1 MSFENFF
8 GEAEFNY
15 EEEKKKFIDNMDFL
29 KEMSVQESTLWKKWE
44 EFNKD
49 PQFFMD
55 RADTIDRL
63 EKTIWQ
69 PTDIFNKEQTIQEIN
84 SISPIVEPVEQG
96 NAKANED
103 WILTR
108 RLIHSMEFT
117 PNPGRNLK
125 FYVKDKSTNKVLGL
139 ICLGSDVTSLGVRDD
154 MIGWTKEN
162 KFKEGKLN
170 HTAIGTTICCVQPLG
185 FNMLGGKLVAQMVT
199 SKVVRDTWKK
209 VYGQTLVGISTTA
222 LYGIHSMY
230 NGIPQWKTLGE
241 TKGKISLKP
250 DDKFY
255 DVWHHWLKENKF
267 EEYDKKVGQPK
278 GALPVT
284 GIKQKIIQ
292 MIYQELGIKRAKYE
306 HGFKRGAYFAN
317 VYQNGKEFLR
327 SEINE
332 DELIIRNMFDRDIE
346 YIDSWWKRKAV
357 NRYTKLLEQN
367 KIKPE
372 KLFYSGMINISWEE
386 AKEKYLGD
394 IGR

>member
-15 EEEKKKFIDNMDFL
+15 ELEKQKFIDNMDFL
-29 KEMSVQESTLWKKWE
+29 KDMSVEESTLWKKWE

-327 SEINE
+327 GEINE

-367 KIKPE
+367 KIRPE

>member
-15 EEEKKKFIDNMDFL
+15 QAEKQKFIDNMDFL

-69 PTDIFNKEQTIQEIN
+69 PTDIFNKELTIQEIN
-84 SISPIVEPVEQG
+84 SINPIVEPVEQG
-96 NAKANED
+96 NSKANED
-103 WILTR
+103 WIITR

-117 PNPGRNLK
+117 ANPGRNVK
-125 FYVKDKSTNKVLGL
+125 FYVRDKSTNKVLGM
-139 ICLGSDVTSLGVRDD
+139 ICLGSDVTSLGVRDTL
-154 MIGWTKEN
+154 IGWNKEN

-209 VYGQTLVGISTTA
+209 LYGQTLVGISTTA

-250 DDKFY
+250 DDSFY
-255 DVWHHWLKENKF
+255 DTWHQWLKENKT
-267 EEYDKKVGQPK
+267 EDYKRVTTSKTGQ
-278 GALPVT
+278 PVT

-292 MIYQELGIKRAKYE
+292 LIYKELDIKRAKYE
-306 HGFKRGAYFAN
+306 HGFKRGCYFAN
-317 VYQNGKEFLR
+317 IYQNGKEFLR

-332 DELIIRNMFDRDIE
+332 DQLVIRNMFDRDIE
-346 YIDSWWKRKAV
+346 YIDSWWKRKAIK
-357 NRYTKLLEQN
+357 RYEKLLEQN

-386 AKEKYLGD
+386 AKEKYLKD

>member
-8 GEAEFNY
+8 GEAEFSY
-15 EEEKKKFIDNMDFL
+15 EAEKKSFIDNMDFL
-29 KEMSVQESTLWKKWE
+29 KEMSVQENTLWKKWE

-69 PTDIFNKEQTIQEIN
+69 PTDIYNKELTIQEIN
-84 SISPIVEPVEQG
+84 SIEPIVEPVEQG

-103 WILTR
+103 WIITR

-117 PNPGRNLK
+117 ANPGRNVK
-125 FYVKDKSTNKVLGL
+125 FYVRDKSTNKVLGM
-139 ICLGSDVTSLGVRDD
+139 ICLGSDVTSLGVRDTL
-154 MIGWTKEN
+154 IGWNKEN

-209 VYGQTLVGISTTA
+209 LYGQTLVGISTTA

-255 DVWHHWLKENKF
+255 DVWHQWLKDNNRER
-267 EEYDKKVGQPK
+267 YDEVTTSKTGQ
-278 GALPVT
+278 PVT

-292 MIYQELGIKRAKYE
+292 MIYKELDIKRAKYE
-306 HGFKRGAYFAN
+306 HGFKRGCYFAN
-317 VYQNGKEFLR
+317 IYQNGKEFLR

-332 DELIIRNMFDRDIE
+332 NELQIRNMFDRDIE
-346 YIDSWWKRKAV
+346 YIDSWWKRKAIK
-357 NRYTKLLEQN
+357 RYENLLEQN
-367 KIKPE
+367 RINPE
-372 KLFYSGMINISWEE
+372 MLFYSGMINITWEQ
-386 AKEKYLGD
+386 AKEKYLKD

>member
-1 MSFENFF
+1 MSFENFV

-15 EEEKKKFIDNMDFL
+15 ELEKKKFIDNIDFL
-29 KEMSVQESTLWKKWE
+29 KDMSVEESTLWKKWE

-69 PTDIFNKEQTIQEIN
+69 PTDIYNKELTIQEIN
-84 SISPIVEPVEQG
+84 SIEPIVEPVEQG

-103 WILTR
+103 WIITR

-117 PNPGRNLK
+117 ANPGRNVK
-125 FYVKDKSTNKVLGL
+125 FYVKDKVSGKVLGM
-139 ICLGSDVTSLGVRDD
+139 ICLGSDVTSLGVRDEL
-154 MIGWTKEN
+154 IGWNKEN

-209 VYGQTLVGISTTA
+209 LYGQTLVGISTTA

-250 DDKFY
+250 DDSFY
-255 DVWHHWLKENKF
+255 DTWHQWLKENKT
-267 EEYDKKVGQPK
+267 EDYKRVTTSKTGQ
-278 GALPVT
+278 PVT

-292 MIYQELGIKRAKYE
+292 LIYKELDIKRAKYE
-306 HGFKRGAYFAN
+306 HGFKRGCYFAN

-332 DELIIRNMFDRDIE
+332 DQLVIRNMFDRDIE
-346 YIDSWWKRKAV
+346 YIDSWWKRKAI

-367 KIKPE
+367 RIKPE

>member
-15 EEEKKKFIDNMDFL
+15 EAEKQKFIDNMDFL
-29 KEMSVQESTLWKKWE
+29 KEMSVQESVLWKKWE

-69 PTDIFNKEQTIQEIN
+69 PTDIYNKELTIQEIN
-84 SISPIVEPVEQG
+84 SIEPIVEPVEQG
-96 NAKANED
+96 NQKANED
-103 WILTR
+103 WIITR

-117 PNPGRNLK
+117 ANPGRNVK
-125 FYVKDKSTNKVLGL
+125 FYVKDKVSGKVLGM
-139 ICLGSDVTSLGVRDD
+139 ICLGSDVTSLGVRDEL
-154 MIGWTKEN
+154 IGWNKEN

-209 VYGQTLVGISTTA
+209 LYGQTLVGISTTA

-250 DDKFY
+250 DDSFY
-255 DVWHHWLKENKF
+255 DTWHQWLKEHKT
-267 EEYDKKVGQPK
+267 EDYKRVTTSKTGQ
-278 GALPVT
+278 PVT

-292 MIYQELGIKRAKYE
+292 MIYKELDIKRAKYE
-306 HGFKRGAYFAN
+306 HGFKRGCYFAN
-317 VYQNGKEFLR
+317 IYQNGKEFLR

-332 DELIIRNMFDRDIE
+332 DQLEIRNMFDRDIE

>member
-15 EEEKKKFIDNMDFL
+15 EAEKQKFIDNMDFL
-29 KEMSVQESTLWKKWE
+29 KEMSVQESVLWKKWE

-69 PTDIFNKEQTIQEIN
+69 PTDIFNKELTIQEIN
-84 SISPIVEPVEQG
+84 SIEPIVEPVEQG

-103 WILTR
+103 WIITR

-117 PNPGRNLK
+117 ANPGRNVK
-125 FYVKDKSTNKVLGL
+125 FYVRDKSTNKVLGM
-139 ICLGSDVTSLGVRDD
+139 ICLGSDVTSLGVRDTL
-154 MIGWTKEN
+154 IGWNKEN

-209 VYGQTLVGISTTA
+209 LYGQTLVGISTTA

-255 DVWHHWLKENKF
+255 DVWHQWLKDNNRER
-267 EEYDKKVGQPK
+267 YDEVTTSKTGQ
-278 GALPVT
+278 PVT

-292 MIYQELGIKRAKYE
+292 MIYKELDIKRAKYE
-306 HGFKRGAYFAN
+306 HGFKRGCYFAN
-317 VYQNGKEFLR
+317 IYQNGKEFLR

-332 DELIIRNMFDRDIE
+332 DQLVIRNMFDRDIE
-346 YIDSWWKRKAV
+346 YIDSWWKRKAIK
-357 NRYTKLLEQN
+357 RYEKLLEQN

-386 AKEKYLGD
+386 AKEKYLKD

>member
-15 EEEKKKFIDNMDFL
+15 EAEKQKFIDNMDFL
-29 KEMSVQESTLWKKWE
+29 KEMSVQESVLWKKWE

-69 PTDIFNKEQTIQEIN
+69 PTDIYNKELTIQEIN
-84 SISPIVEPVEQG
+84 SIEPIVEPVEQG
-96 NAKANED
+96 NSKANED
-103 WILTR
+103 WIITR

-117 PNPGRNLK
+117 ANPGRNVK
-125 FYVKDKSTNKVLGL
+125 FYVKDKVSGKVLGM
-139 ICLGSDVTSLGVRDD
+139 ICLGSDVTSLGVRDEL
-154 MIGWTKEN
+154 IGWTKEN

-199 SKVVRDTWKK
+199 SNVVRDTWKK
-209 VYGQTLVGISTTA
+209 LYGQTLVGISTTA

-250 DDKFY
+250 DDTFY
-255 DVWHHWLKENKF
+255 DTWHQWIKDNKR
-267 EEYDKKVGQPK
+267 EEYDRKVGVRANGQ
-278 GALPVT
+278 PVT
-284 GIKQKIIQ
+284 GITQKIIQ
-292 MIYQELGIKRAKYE
+292 MIYKELDIKRAKYE
-306 HGFKRGAYFAN
+306 HGFKRGCYFAN
-317 VYQNGKEFLR
+317 IYQNGKEFLR

-332 DELIIRNMFDRDIE
+332 DQLVIRNMFDRDIE

>member
-15 EEEKKKFIDNMDFL
+15 EAEKQKFIDNMDFL
-29 KEMSVQESTLWKKWE
+29 KEMSVQESVLWKKWE

-69 PTDIFNKEQTIQEIN
+69 PTDIYNKELTIQEIN
-84 SISPIVEPVEQG
+84 SIEPIVEPVEQG
-96 NAKANED
+96 NQKANED
-103 WILTR
+103 WIITR

-117 PNPGRNLK
+117 ANPGRNVK
-125 FYVKDKSTNKVLGL
+125 FYVKDKVSGKVLGM
-139 ICLGSDVTSLGVRDD
+139 ICLGSDVTSLGVRDTL
-154 MIGWTKEN
+154 IGWNKEN

-185 FNMLGGKLVAQMVT
+185 YNMLGGKLVAQMVT

-209 VYGQTLVGISTTA
+209 LYGQTLVGISTTA

-250 DDKFY
+250 DDSFY
-255 DVWHHWLKENKF
+255 DTWHQWLKENKT
-267 EEYDKKVGQPK
+267 EDYKRVTTSKTGQ
-278 GALPVT
+278 PVT

-292 MIYQELGIKRAKYE
+292 MIYKELDIKRAKYE
-306 HGFKRGAYFAN
+306 HGFKRGCYFAN
-317 VYQNGKEFLR
+317 IYQNGKEFLR

-332 DELIIRNMFDRDIE
+332 DQLVIRNMFDRDIE
-346 YIDSWWKRKAV
+346 YIDSWWKRKAIK
-357 NRYTKLLEQN
+357 RYEKLLEQN

>member
-15 EEEKKKFIDNMDFL
+15 EAEKQKFIDNMDFL
-29 KEMSVQESTLWKKWE
+29 KEMSVQESVLWKKWE

-69 PTDIFNKEQTIQEIN
+69 PTDIYNKELTIQEIN
-84 SISPIVEPVEQG
+84 SIEPIVEPVEQG

-103 WILTR
+103 WIITR

-117 PNPGRNLK
+117 ANPGRNVK
-125 FYVKDKSTNKVLGL
+125 FYVRDKSTNKVLGM
-139 ICLGSDVTSLGVRDD
+139 ICLGSDVTSLGVRDTL
-154 MIGWTKEN
+154 IGWNKEN

-209 VYGQTLVGISTTA
+209 LYGQTLVGISTTA

-250 DDKFY
+250 DDSFY
-255 DVWHHWLKENKF
+255 DTWHQWLKENKT
-267 EEYDKKVGQPK
+267 EDYKRVTTSKTGQ
-278 GALPVT
+278 PVT

-292 MIYQELGIKRAKYE
+292 LIYKELDIKRAKYE
-306 HGFKRGAYFAN
+306 HGFKRGCYFAN
-317 VYQNGKEFLR
+317 IYQNGKEFLR

-332 DELIIRNMFDRDIE
+332 DQLVIRNMFDRDIE
-346 YIDSWWKRKAV
+346 YIDSWWKRKAIK
-357 NRYTKLLEQN
+357 RYEKLLEQN

-386 AKEKYLGD
+386 AKEKYLKD

>member
-15 EEEKKKFIDNMDFL
+15 EAEKKSFIDNMDFL
-29 KEMSVQESTLWKKWE
+29 KEMSVQENTLWKKWE

-55 RADTIDRL
+55 RADVIDRL
-63 EKTIWQ
+63 ERTIWQ
-69 PTDIFNKEQTIQEIN
+69 PTDILNKEQTISEIN
-84 SISPIVEPVEQG
+84 SIKPIVEPVEHG

-103 WILTR
+103 WIITR

-117 PNPGRNLK
+117 ANPGRNLK
-125 FYVKDKSTNKVLGL
+125 FYVKDETTGKVLGL
-139 ICLGSDVTSLGVRDD
+139 ICLGSDVTSLGVRDTL
-154 MIGWTKEN
+154 IGWTKEN
-162 KFKEGKLN
+162 KFQEGKLN

-185 FNMLGGKLVAQMVT
+185 YNMLGGKLVAQMVT

-209 VYGQTLVGISTTA
+209 TYGQTLVGISTTA

-250 DDKFY
+250 DDSFY
-255 DVWHHWLKENKF
+255 DTWHQWLKEHRTEDYKRVTTGKTN
-267 EEYDKKVGQPK
+267 Q
-278 GALPVT
+278 PVT

-292 MIYQELGIKRAKYE
+292 LIYKELDIKRAKYE
-306 HGFKRGAYFAN
+306 HGFKRGCYFSN
-317 VYQNGKEFLR
+317 IYQNGKEFLR
-327 SEINE
+327 SEIKE
-332 DELIIRNMFDRDIE
+332 DELVMRSMYERDIE
-346 YIDSWWKRKAV
+346 YIDSWWKRKAIK
-357 NRYTKLLEQN
+357 RYEKLLEQN

-372 KLFYSGMINISWEE
+372 MLFYSGMINITWEE
-386 AKEKYLGD
+386 AKEKYLKD

>member
-15 EEEKKKFIDNMDFL
+15 EAEKQKFIDNMDFL
-29 KEMSVQESTLWKKWE
+29 KEMSVQESVLWKKWE

-69 PTDIFNKEQTIQEIN
+69 PTDIYNKELTIQEIN
-84 SISPIVEPVEQG
+84 SIEPIVEPVEQG
-96 NAKANED
+96 NQKANED
-103 WILTR
+103 WIITR

-117 PNPGRNLK
+117 ANPGRNVK
-125 FYVKDKSTNKVLGL
+125 FYVKDKVSGKVLGM
-139 ICLGSDVTSLGVRDD
+139 ICLGSDVTSLGVRDTL
-154 MIGWTKEN
+154 IGWNKEN

-199 SKVVRDTWKK
+199 SNVVRDTWKK
-209 VYGQTLVGISTTA
+209 LYGQTLVGISTTA

-250 DDKFY
+250 DDTFY
-255 DVWHHWLKENKF
+255 DTWHQWLKENKT
-267 EEYDKKVGQPK
+267 EDYKRVTTSKTGQ
-278 GALPVT
+278 PVT

-292 MIYQELGIKRAKYE
+292 LIYKELDIKRAKYE
-306 HGFKRGAYFAN
+306 HGFKRGCYFAN
-317 VYQNGKEFLR
+317 IYQNGKEFLR

-332 DELIIRNMFDRDIE
+332 DQLVIRNMFDRDIE

>member
-15 EEEKKKFIDNMDFL
+15 ELEKQKFIDNMDFL
-29 KEMSVQESTLWKKWE
+29 KDMSVEESTLWKKWE

-209 VYGQTLVGISTTA
+209 LYGQTLVGISTTA

-332 DELIIRNMFDRDIE
+332 DELVIRNMFDRDIE

-367 KIKPE
+367 KIRPE

>member
-15 EEEKKKFIDNMDFL
+15 EAEKQKFIDNMDFL
-29 KEMSVQESTLWKKWE
+29 KEMSVQESVLWKKWE

-69 PTDIFNKEQTIQEIN
+69 PTDIYNKELTIQEIN
-84 SISPIVEPVEQG
+84 SIEPIVEPVEQG
-96 NAKANED
+96 NSKANED
-103 WILTR
+103 WIITR

-117 PNPGRNLK
+117 ANPGRNVK
-125 FYVKDKSTNKVLGL
+125 FYVKDKVSGKVLGM
-139 ICLGSDVTSLGVRDD
+139 ICLGSDVTSLGVRDTL
-154 MIGWTKEN
+154 IGWNKEN

-199 SKVVRDTWKK
+199 SNVVRDTWKK
-209 VYGQTLVGISTTA
+209 LYGQTLVGISTTA

-250 DDKFY
+250 DDTFY
-255 DVWHHWLKENKF
+255 DTWHQWLKENKT
-267 EEYDKKVGQPK
+267 EDYKRVTTSKTGQ
-278 GALPVT
+278 PVT

-292 MIYQELGIKRAKYE
+292 LIYKELDIKRAKYE
-306 HGFKRGAYFAN
+306 HGFKRGCYFAN
-317 VYQNGKEFLR
+317 IYQNGKEFLR

-332 DELIIRNMFDRDIE
+332 DQLLIRNMFDRDIE

-367 KIKPE
+367 RIKPE

>member
-8 GEAEFNY
+8 GESEFNY
-15 EEEKKKFIDNMDFL
+15 ELEKKKFIDNMDFL
-29 KEMSVQESTLWKKWE
+29 KDMSVEESTLWKKWE

-69 PTDIFNKEQTIQEIN
+69 PTDIFNKEQTIKEIN
-84 SISPIVEPVEQG
+84 SIEPIVEPVEQG

-125 FYVKDKSTNKVLGL
+125 FYVKDKSNNKVLGL

-332 DELIIRNMFDRDIE
+332 DELVIRNMFDRDIE
-346 YIDSWWKRKAV
+346 YIDSWWKRKAT

-367 KIKPE
+367 KIRPE